1 MNSEAHREVLFKVLN
16 RAHVNHDIST
26 DKLGG
31 IINNI
36 MIDNFISFSDQEVP
50 IEGRGH
56 TRPLHISVM
65 CKDFVIGRVLIDNG
79 ASLNVM
85 TKRTLSKL
93 PVGDAILGPSS
104 TVVKAFDGARRDVV
118 GEIELPIKIGPCIFK
133 VLFQVMDINP
143 SFSCLLGRPWIHS
156 AGAIL
161 SSLHQKVKFIT
172 GGRLITVMG
181 EEDTLVSQLSDA
193 PYVEVDSE
201 ALEASFRALEIANAS
216 SIEKGHPMLNPRPS
230 NASIMMAKFML
241 RKGFQPGKGLGRMEN
256 TLVLPSNSGRVGLGY
271 NPSNCREGASEDKKG
286 GMAQLGTFMYKGR
299 KVPIPHISQ
308 SFIST
313 CFIKPDTIAMVED
326 GQLESDLELVS
337 DNESI
342 TNDNFNNHLPNFDH
356 PINQAEEDNDEEW
369 EASPELLRL
378 VEQESREIQPH
389 EELVELINLGSE
401 EDKKEIRVGT
411 IMDTS
416 ERMKLIELLHEY
428 KDVFAWS
435 YEEMPGLDRNLVEHK
450 LPLKLDSKPVKK
462 KLRRMKPEI
471 SLRLKKRYRSGWRQ
485 SS

>member
-104 TVVKAFDGARRDVV
+104 TVVKAFDGARRDVL

-156 AGAIL
+156 AGAIP

-193 PYVEVDSE
+193 PYVEADSE

-216 SIEKGHPMLNPRPS
+216 SIEKGHPMLNPLPS

-256 TLVLPSNSGRVGLGY
+256 TLVLPSNSGRAGLGY
-271 NPSNCREGASEDKKG
+271 SPSNYREGASEDKKG
-286 GMAQLGTFMYKGR
+286 GGQLGTFMYKGR

-326 GQLESDLELVS
+326 GQLESDLGPVYQCIPGTGLSNWTEEDVASDVYYAIS

-369 EASPELLRL
+369 EGVPGIAKT
-378 VEQESREIQPH
+378 SRARKQRDP
-389 EELVELINLGSE
+389 
-401 EDKKEIRVGT
+401 
-411 IMDTS
+411 
-416 ERMKLIELLHEY
+416 
-428 KDVFAWS
+428 A
-435 YEEMPGLDRNLVEHK
+435 P
-450 LPLKLDSKPVKK
+450 
-462 KLRRMKPEI
+462 
-471 SLRLKKRYRSGWRQ
+471 
-485 SS
+485 